1 MGEFVMVVSLPFW
14 CDGCPRKFSR
24 FGGVRPEMPACREP
38 PTDSCPTP
46 KLTTIISQTGEKV
59 KQSPRVF
66 VVGDDSAVLKSL
78 DAVLTSRGYTAKCF
92 RSAEE
97 FLAEHHPSQVG
108 CVLLDLAT
116 PRMDGRALLERL
128 QESGSL
134 LSVVVI
140 SGLINEPV
148 LDFEV
153 SEAVPTLA
161 KPYEISTLLQMV
173 EDGVA
178 GSIRRRNL
186 YRNRKKR
193 G

>member
-1 MGEFVMVVSLPFW
+1 MEVSPYLVVSDMKYRHATKLSPTAGPLPNST
-14 CDGCPRKFSR
+14 G
-24 FGGVRPEMPACREP
+24 
-38 PTDSCPTP
+38 
-46 KLTTIISQTGEKV
+46 IISQSGEKV
-59 KQSPRVF
+59 KPSAKVF
-66 VVGDDSAVLKSL
+66 VVDDDPAVLKSL
-78 DAVLTSRGYTAKCF
+78 DAILTSRGYTAKCF
-92 RSAEE
+92 SSAEE
-97 FLAEHHPSQVG
+97 FLAEHHPSQIG
-108 CVLLDLAT
+108 CVLVDLSM
-116 PRMDGRALLERL
+116 PGMDGRELLRRL

-148 LDFEV
+148 LDLEV

-178 GSIRRRNL
+178 GSIRRRNVFQ
-186 YRNRKKR
+186 NRKRR

>member
-1 MGEFVMVVSLPFW
+1 MEVFPNLVVS
-14 CDGCPRKFSR
+14 DMKYRH
-24 FGGVRPEMPACREP
+24 VTNHP
-38 PTDSCPTP
+38 PTAGPLPNATG
-46 KLTTIISQTGEKV
+46 IISQSGEKV
-59 KQSPRVF
+59 KPSAKVF
-66 VVGDDSAVLKSL
+66 VVDDDSAVLKSL
-78 DAVLTSRGYTAKCF
+78 EAILTSRGYTAKCYS
-92 RSAEE
+92 SAEE

-108 CVLLDLAT
+108 CVLIDLT
-116 PRMDGRALLERL
+116 MPGMDGCELLRRL

-140 SGLINEPV
+140 SGLIDERVLELQGDEP
-148 LDFEV
+148 
-153 SEAVPTLA
+153 VPTLE

-186 YRNRKKR
+186 FQNRKRR